1 MLTHL
6 AFFAMGF
13 MAASLVA
20 MVVVCCEAERMERKN
35 KDKDKENGN
44 GNDRETF

>member
-1 MLTHL
+1 MLTYL

-20 MVVVCCEAERMERKN
+20 MVIVCCEAERGERKN
-35 KDKDKENGN
+35 KNKEKING
-44 GNDRETF
+44 